1 MKVANSPSVS
11 TAVFD
16 LNTPSV
22 RSGIYVSADLYG
34 STKKVDVTSSVKVS
48 CDLTVSVEAAS
59 KKINGIWCRFKVLIV
74 AVESVHDG
82 RTLFSHVINAS
93 VTIDPPALNDGD
105 SATAEV
111 TVTGAALG
119 DFVMFAPPYDTQG
132 VTVTATVSA
141 ADKVRFVFTNNTGGA
156 VDLAEGE
163 WNVKVLR

>member
-1 MKVANSPSVS
+1 MAGVPII
-11 TAVFD
+11 
-16 LNTPSV
+16 L
-22 RSGIYVSADLYG
+22 
-34 STKKVDVTSSVKVS
+34 
-48 CDLTVSVEAAS
+48 
-59 KKINGIWCRFKVLIV
+59 
-74 AVESVHDG
+74 HDG
-82 RTLFSHVINAS
+82 QTLFSHVINAS